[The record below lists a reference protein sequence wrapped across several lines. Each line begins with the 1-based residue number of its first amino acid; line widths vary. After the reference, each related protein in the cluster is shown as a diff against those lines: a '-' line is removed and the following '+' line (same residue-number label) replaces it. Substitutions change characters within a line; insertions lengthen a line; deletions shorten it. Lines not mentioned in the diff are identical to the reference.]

1 MPDIILSLCDFSG
14 TWSNPYR
21 EAGYEVIQV
30 DLKTGGDAILWPTPV
45 SDEPRLSSEL
55 EDIRRYRGKV
65 RGILAAPVCT
75 YFSGAGAKHK
85 RTDDELRSGLALVD
99 ACIRL
104 AWVLK
109 PRWWVLENPVG
120 KLPKWIGDPVMYF
133 QPCDYGDPYE
143 KKTALYGDFNT
154 NLPLNRVEPEGKRP
168 GQPNEWYSKMGGKSD
183 KTKEYRSMTPPGFA
197 RAFFEA
203 NP

>member
-1 MPDIILSLCDFSG
+1 MGKVILSLCDHSG
-14 TWSNPYR
+14 VWSAPYR

-30 DLKTGGDAILWPTPV
+30 DLKTGGDAILWPTRI
-45 SDEPRLSSEL
+45 STEPRFSSQL
-55 EDIRRYRGKV
+55 IDVRQYIGKV
-65 RGILAAPVCT
+65 HGILAAPVCT
-75 YFSGAGAKHK
+75 YFSNAGAKHP
-85 RTDDELRSGLALVD
+85 RTDDQFREGLALVD

-109 PRWWVLENPVG
+109 PNWWVLENPVG
-120 KLPKWIGDPVMYF
+120 KLPKWVGTPRMYF

-154 NLPLNRVEPEGKRP
+154 DLPLDRVEPEGKRE
-168 GQPNEWYSKMGGKSD
+168 GQPNAWYSKMGGKSA

-203 NP
+203 NR